1 MLAAAL
7 ASTAEGISGYWD
19 GSAAEPAT
27 PAGDT
32 PSPSGDW
39 TSFDKL
45 DALPRDA
52 VIHHD
57 LSRLFLSVPGENGAA
72 IAKVASV
79 ANAERS
85 EFSPLLTI
93 SPPTL
98 NVFKAQLTHL
108 RTWGDLRADR
118 MAEIL
123 VQVYDI
129 MPFFSGATP
138 LHPVAKRWTLG
149 FIDAART
156 VSRLVTYPIKHHFSA
171 PRPHDLAPKLHPPIA
186 TPGHGAFPSAHA
198 VESFLIAAILQRLAT
213 GAFPDL
219 TANPGAQ
226 GLYRVAARIA
236 QNRTVAGVH
245 YPVDSTAGA
254 LLGVALGQVL
264 VAHLDR
270 VGTVKPW
277 SLDARVWC
285 DPSTVWHG
293 DFDMDSFGALL
304 ANLAPN
310 ADGTEASGGGVTRCE
325 IPLII
330 AAPAPN
336 SMLPTI
342 WGKVTAE
349 WA

>member
-1 MLAAAL
+1 M
-7 ASTAEGISGYWD
+7 
-19 GSAAEPAT
+19 
-27 PAGDT
+27 

-39 TSFDKL
+39 SSFDKL

-57 LSRLFLSVPGENGAA
+57 LTRLVLSVPGQNGGA
-72 IAKVASV
+72 IAKFASV
-79 ANAERS
+79 ATAEKT

-93 SPPTL
+93 RPPSL
-98 NVFKAQLTHL
+98 NAFKSQLTHV

-123 VQVYDI
+123 VQVDDI
-129 MPFFSGATP
+129 MPFFAGMTP

-156 VSRLVTYPIKHHFSA
+156 VSRLVTYPIKHHFSS
-171 PRPHDLAPKLHPPIA
+171 PRPHDLAPKVHPPIA

-219 TANPGAQ
+219 TANSGARA
-226 GLYRVAARIA
+226 LYRVAARIA

-245 YPVDSTAGA
+245 YPVDSAAGA
-254 LLGVALGQVL
+254 LLGVALGQAF
-264 VAHLDR
+264 VAHLDGA
-270 VGTVKPW
+270 GTVLPL
-277 SLDARVWC
+277 SLDGTVWC
-285 DPSTVWHG
+285 DPASAWHG
-293 DFDMDSFGALL
+293 DFDIDSFCALL
-304 ANLAPN
+304 SNLVPTVAPN
-310 ADGTEASGGGVTRCE
+310 VAPTAAGTEASLGGITRGAV
-325 IPLII
+325 PLTI
-330 AAPAPN
+330 AAPVPN
-336 SMLPTI
+336 SMLPEI